1 MNSFTSVAYV
11 PIRFPQRENTL
22 GFFVLIQNLIQISAL
37 DGWFEIGWALL
48 KSGKGK
54 KVKNPACLI
63 EMHVFLITI
72 IV

>member
-37 DGWFEIGWALL
+37 DG
-48 KSGKGK
+48 
-54 KVKNPACLI
+54 
-63 EMHVFLITI
+63 
-72 IV
+72 